1 MVKNTLV
8 VALVAAVIVPATFTS
23 CKKASG
29 DYPGDS
35 YTFDMNYS
43 RAYETYSLH
52 PELPNHMSAL
62 MPVAHTVPYVGN
74 AVAGTKG
81 DSLSMALNLPYTIP
95 NTPEGYLLAA
105 TANKNPFTIQDK
117 EAVETG
123 KHFFEIYCAICHGKA
138 GDGKG
143 VIVTS
148 GKYTAAPPSYFD
160 PVYMAMTEG
169 TMFHSVS
176 YGRNAMQPYAY
187 ALNKQERWKV
197 ITYIKKL
204 QADYAAAQAAT
215 AQTAPETTA
224 TAEAK

>member
-1 MVKNTLV
+1 MVKNTFV
-8 VALVAAVIVPATFTS
+8 IALVAAVIVPASLTS

-35 YTFDMNYS
+35 YTWDMNYS
-43 RAYETYSLH
+43 RAYETYALH
-52 PELPNHMSAL
+52 PELPNQMSAL
-62 MPVAHTVPYVGN
+62 TPAPHTVPYVGN

-95 NTPEGYLLAA
+95 NTPEGYILAA
-105 TANKNPFTIQDK
+105 TANKNPFTINDK
-117 EAVETG
+117 DIVEEG
-123 KHFFEIYCAICHGKA
+123 KHFFTIYCAVCHGTA

-160 PVYMAMTEG
+160 PMYMAMTEG

-176 YGRNAMQPYAY
+176 YGRNAMQSYAY
-187 ALNKQERWKV
+187 ALNKEERWKV
-197 ITYIKKL
+197 ITYVKKL
-204 QADYAAAQAAT
+204 QADYAAAQSAPATAPTEAT
-215 AQTAPETTA
+215 AQAQN
-224 TAEAK
+224 K